1 MSTPIQDINSIGQA
15 GQQADNKKDSRS
27 QAQIDYDE
35 GRGYAERGESALAAA
50 SLYNA
55 LRGFEEED
63 NKEGVANA
71 SNQLGH
77 VCLQRDEFDKALT
90 NYQNAWKICEE
101 LEDNL
106 SLQAISLQL
115 VPVYKGLQDY
125 RKALDVCL
133 DLIDSYQANNDPKG
147 TVSVLEMMAEVY
159 LASGDREKAA
169 DTYNTV
175 ASIHTNF
182 KHHKIAA
189 SYREKAAELG
199 SRSA

>member
-15 GQQADNKKDSRS
+15 GQPADNKKDSRS

-63 NKEGVANA
+63 NKEGMANA

-77 VCLQRDEFDKALT
+77 VCLQRDEFEKALT

-101 LEDNL
+101 LDDHL

-115 VPVYKGLQDY
+115 VPVYKGLKDF

-133 DLIDSYQANNDPKG
+133 ELIDSYQASNDPKG
-147 TVSVLEMMAEVY
+147 TVRVLEMMAEVY

-175 ASIHTNF
+175 ASIHSNF
-182 KHHKIAA
+182 KHHKIAE
-189 SYREKAAELG
+189 SYREKAVELG
-199 SRSA
+199 SQGA

>member
-27 QAQIDYDE
+27 QAQVDYDE

-101 LEDNL
+101 LEDHL

-199 SRSA
+199 GRSA

>member
-1 MSTPIQDINSIGQA
+1 M
-15 GQQADNKKDSRS
+15 
-27 QAQIDYDE
+27 
-35 GRGYAERGESALAAA
+35 
-50 SLYNA
+50 
-55 LRGFEEED
+55 RGFEEED

-101 LEDNL
+101 LEDHL

-199 SRSA
+199 GRSA

>member
-101 LEDNL
+101 LEDHL

-199 SRSA
+199 GRSA

>member
-1 MSTPIQDINSIGQA
+1 MSTPIQNINSIGPA
-15 GQQADNKKDSRS
+15 GQPTDNEKDSRS

-63 NKEGVANA
+63 NKEGAANA

-77 VCLQRDEFDKALT
+77 VCLQRDEFEKALT

-101 LEDNL
+101 LEDHL
-106 SLQAISLQL
+106 SLQAISVQL
-115 VPVYKGLQDY
+115 VSVYKGLKDY
-125 RKALDVCL
+125 RKALDGCL
-133 DLIDSYQANNDPKG
+133 DLIDIYQANNDPKG

-169 DTYNTV
+169 DTYTTV

>member
-1 MSTPIQDINSIGQA
+1 MSTPIQDINSIGKA
-15 GQQADNKKDSRS
+15 GQPADDTKDSRS
-27 QAQIDYDE
+27 QSQVDYDE

-63 NKEGVANA
+63 NKQGVANA

-90 NYQNAWKICEE
+90 NYQNAWKVCEE
-101 LEDNL
+101 LEDHL

-115 VPVYKGLQDY
+115 VKVYKGLKDY
-125 RKALDVCL
+125 RTSLDVCL
-133 DLIDSYQANNDPKG
+133 DLLDSYQANNDPNG
-147 TVSVLEMMAEVY
+147 SVGVLEMMAEVY
-159 LASGDREKAA
+159 LAAGDREKAA

-182 KHHKIAA
+182 KHHKIAE
-189 SYREKAAELG
+189 SYRKKAAQLG
-199 SRSA
+199 NQSA

>member
-101 LEDNL
+101 LEDHL

-199 SRSA
+199 GWSA

>member
-15 GQQADNKKDSRS
+15 GQPADDTKDSRS
-27 QAQIDYDE
+27 QAQVDYDE

-63 NKEGVANA
+63 NKQGVANA

-90 NYQNAWKICEE
+90 NYQNAWKVCEE
-101 LEDNL
+101 LEDHL

-115 VPVYKGLQDY
+115 VKVYKGLKDY
-125 RKALDVCL
+125 RTSLDVCL
-133 DLIDSYQANNDPKG
+133 DLLDSYQANNDPNG
-147 TVSVLEMMAEVY
+147 SVGVLEMMAEVY
-159 LASGDREKAA
+159 LAAGDREKAA

-182 KHHKIAA
+182 KHHKIAE
-189 SYREKAAELG
+189 SYRKKAAQLG
-199 SRSA
+199 NQSA

>member
-15 GQQADNKKDSRS
+15 GQPADDTKDSRS
-27 QAQIDYDE
+27 QAQVDYDE

-63 NKEGVANA
+63 NKQGVANA

-90 NYQNAWKICEE
+90 NYQNAWKVCEE
-101 LEDNL
+101 LEDHL

-115 VPVYKGLQDY
+115 VEVYKGLKDY
-125 RKALDVCL
+125 RTSLDVCL
-133 DLIDSYQANNDPKG
+133 DLLDSYQANNDPKG
-147 TVSVLEMMAEVY
+147 SVGVLEMMAEVY
-159 LASGDREKAA
+159 LAAGDREKAA

-182 KHHKIAA
+182 KHHKIAE
-189 SYREKAAELG
+189 SYRKKAAQLG
-199 SRSA
+199 NQSA

>member
-1 MSTPIQDINSIGQA
+1 MSTPIQNINSIGQA
-15 GQQADNKKDSRS
+15 GQPADDKKDSRS
-27 QAQIDYDE
+27 QAQVDYDE

-63 NKEGVANA
+63 NKQGVANA

-101 LEDNL
+101 LEDHL

-115 VPVYKGLQDY
+115 VHVYKGLKDY
-125 RKALDVCL
+125 RKSLDICL
-133 DLIDSYQANNDPKG
+133 DLLDSYQANNDPKG
-147 TVSVLEMMAEVY
+147 TISVLEMMAEVY
-159 LASGDREKAA
+159 LAAGDREKAA
-169 DTYNTV
+169 DTYNTM

-182 KHHKIAA
+182 KHHKIAE
-189 SYREKAAELG
+189 SYREKAVQLG
-199 SRSA
+199 NQSA

>member
-101 LEDNL
+101 LEDHL

-182 KHHKIAA
+182 KHHTIAA

-199 SRSA
+199 GRSA

>member
-1 MSTPIQDINSIGQA
+1 MSTPIQDINSIGHAEQST
-15 GQQADNKKDSRS
+15 DTKEDSRT

-63 NKEGVANA
+63 NKEGMANA

-77 VCLQRDEFDKALT
+77 VCLQRDEFEKALT
-90 NYQNAWKICEE
+90 NYQRAWKICEE

-106 SLQAISLQL
+106 STQAISLQL
-115 VPVYKGLQDY
+115 VEVYKGLKDY
-125 RKALDVCL
+125 RKSLDVCL
-133 DLIDSYQANNDPKG
+133 DLLDSYQANNDPKG
-147 TVSVLEMMAEVY
+147 TVAVLEMMAEVY
-159 LASGDREKAA
+159 IASGDREKAA

-182 KHHKIAA
+182 KHHKIAE
-189 SYREKAAELG
+189 SYRQKAAELG
-199 SRSA
+199 NQSV